1 MQKYCSQRNPQ
12 TKQFLWNISVTTTYI
27 HCCVE
32 GFQAEKEEWSV
43 AENQPLR
50 MAPNGKSEVQ
60 LIKSKQAQQ
69 TQARSGSLSISG
81 GFCLAYMRGVTSLFW
96 DAPLLIFYLLS
107 VYFGIGP

>member
-1 MQKYCSQRNPQ
+1 MVSCREPAVKDG
-12 TKQFLWNISVTTTYI
+12 TKWEIRGATHKIQ
-27 HCCVE
+27 
-32 GFQAEKEEWSV
+32 
-43 AENQPLR
+43 
-50 MAPNGKSEVQ
+50 
-60 LIKSKQAQQ
+60 QAQQ